1 MGLAIDH
8 NNEAKSKRGLSQALQ
23 EDLTALLGD
32 RFSTAM
38 SVREHHGKG
47 EAYHPS
53 APPDAVAYAN
63 STEEVSAIVK
73 ACAAYGTPVI
83 PYGTGTALEGH
94 TLALQGGVT
103 LDLSGMDQII
113 RVSPEDLDCTVQA
126 GVTRNTLNEYLRDT
140 GLFFPVDPGAD
151 ASLGGMSATRA
162 SGTTTVRY
170 GAMRENVLAL
180 TVVLADGRIIRTA
193 RRARKSAAGYDL
205 TRLFVGSEGTLGV
218 ITEVTLRLFGIPEAT
233 RAAVCSFPSLE
244 AAVNTVISIVQC
256 GIPIA
261 RCELLDDW
269 AMKMICEYGKLD
281 DYAIGDTLFMEF
293 HGSEAAVAEQAAMT
307 QAIAADFGAGDF
319 KWASKLEDRNKLWEA
334 RHNGHYAILAAKKP
348 EQHVMATDVCVPV
361 SRLADC
367 IMATKEDLLRSG
379 LNSGFV
385 GHAGDGNFHMSI
397 IANYDDPEE
406 NRLAHEFHDRLV
418 QRAQD
423 MEGTCTGEHGIGSG
437 KIDYLEAELGEAVDV
452 MRAVKRALDPDNI
465 MNPGKMLRM

>member
-1 MGLAIDH
+1 MSLAIDP
-8 NNEAKSKRGLSQALQ
+8 NSEPKNKPALSQALQ
-23 EDLTALLGD
+23 DELTALLGE
-32 RFSTAM
+32 RFTTAT

-53 APPDAVAYAN
+53 ALPDGVAYAN
-63 STEEVSAIVK
+63 STEEASAIVK
-73 ACAAYGTPVI
+73 ACAAHGTPVI

-94 TLALQGGVT
+94 TLALHGGIS

-151 ASLGGMSATRA
+151 ASLGGMAATRA

-180 TVVLADGRIIRTA
+180 TVVLADGRIIQTA
-193 RRARKSAAGYDL
+193 RRARKSSAGYDL

-218 ITEVTLRLFGIPEAT
+218 ITEVTLRLYGIPEAT
-233 RAAVCSFPSLE
+233 QAAVCSFPSLE

-261 RCELLDDW
+261 RCELLDKTG
-269 AMKMICEYGKLD
+269 MKMICDYGKLD
-281 DYAIGDTLFMEF
+281 DYTIGDTLFMEF
-293 HGSEAAVAEQAAMT
+293 HGTEAGVTEQAELT
-307 QAIAADFGAGDF
+307 QAIAAEYGAGDF
-319 KWASKLEDRNKLWEA
+319 KWASKPEDRSKLWEA
-334 RHNGHYAILAAKKP
+334 RHNGHYAILAVTRP
-348 EQHVMATDVCVPV
+348 DQHVMATDVCVPV
-361 SRLADC
+361 SRLAEC
-367 IMATKEDLLRSG
+367 IRATQEDLAQSG
-379 LNSGFV
+379 LTSPFV
-385 GHAGDGNFHMSI
+385 GHAGDGNFHMSL

-418 QRAQD
+418 RRAQE

-437 KIDYLEAELGEAVDV
+437 KIDYLEAELGDAVDV

-465 MNPGKMLRM
+465 MNPGKMLRL